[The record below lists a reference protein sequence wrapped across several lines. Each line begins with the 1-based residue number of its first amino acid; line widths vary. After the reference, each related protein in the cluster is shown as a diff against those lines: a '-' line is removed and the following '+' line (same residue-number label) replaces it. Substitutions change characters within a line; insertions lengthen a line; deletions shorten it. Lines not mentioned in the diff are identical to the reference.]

1 VSVSPS
7 LRAFGILVLIAAVVT
22 ALQIGAGL
30 EIILL
35 FLQIL
40 FLLAIGYVLFMLWR
54 RRREEIAMWSL
65 RSRLVFYGGA
75 ALALTAVGLAFSPW
89 FPNTG
94 LETIVFLAALAGGL
108 FAMWRVWRDEHT
120 YGY

>member
-1 VSVSPS
+1 MSVSPS
-7 LRAFGILVLIAAVVT
+7 LRAFGVLVLIAAVVT

-35 FLQIL
+35 FLQVL
-40 FLLAIGYVLFMLWR
+40 FLLAIAYVLFMLWR

-75 ALALTAVGLAFSPW
+75 ALAVTAVGLAFSPW

>member
-1 VSVSPS
+1 MSVSPS
-7 LRAFGILVLIAAVVT
+7 LRAFAILVVIAAIIT
-22 ALQIGAGL
+22 ALQIGVGL
-30 EIILL
+30 RIVLY
-35 FLQIL
+35 FLQVL
-40 FLLAIGYVLFMLWR
+40 FLLAIVYVLFMLWR

-65 RSRLVFYGGA
+65 RSRFVFYGGA
-75 ALALTAVGLAFSPW
+75 ALAMAAVGLALSPW

-94 LETIVFLAALAGGL
+94 LETIVFLAALVGGV

>member
-7 LRAFGILVLIAAVVT
+7 LRAFGVLVLIAAVVT

-35 FLQIL
+35 FLQVL
-40 FLLAIGYVLFMLWR
+40 FLLAIAYVLFMLWR

-75 ALALTAVGLAFSPW
+75 ALAVTAVGLAFSPW

>member
-1 VSVSPS
+1 MSVSPS

-30 EIILL
+30 EVILV
-35 FLQIL
+35 FLQVL
-40 FLLAIGYVLFMLWR
+40 FLLAIVYVLFTLWR
-54 RRREEIAMWSL
+54 RRREEIAMWSR
-65 RSRLVFYGGA
+65 RSRIVFYGGA
-75 ALALTAVGLAFSPW
+75 ALAVAAIGLALSPW
-89 FPNTG
+89 FPTSG
-94 LETIVFLAALAGGL
+94 LDTVVFLVAVAAGI

>member
-1 VSVSPS
+1 MNISPS
-7 LRAFGILVLIAAVVT
+7 LRAFGILVLIAAVIT
-22 ALQIGAGL
+22 ALQLGTGL
-30 EIILL
+30 VVILI

-40 FLLAIGYVLFMLWR
+40 FLLAIAYVLFMLWR

-65 RSRLVFYGGA
+65 RSRFVFYGGA
-75 ALALTAVGLAFSPW
+75 ALAMAAVGLALSPW

-94 LETIVFLAALAGGL
+94 LETIVFLAALVGGV

>member
-1 VSVSPS
+1 VNVSPS
-7 LRAFGILVLIAAVVT
+7 LRAFGILVLIAAVIT
-22 ALQIGAGL
+22 ALQLGTGL
-30 EIILL
+30 VVILI

-40 FLLAIGYVLFMLWR
+40 FLLAIAYVLFMLWR

-65 RSRLVFYGGA
+65 RSRFVFYGGA
-75 ALALTAVGLAFSPW
+75 ALAMAAVGLALSPW

-94 LETIVFLAALAGGL
+94 LETIVFLAALVGGV

>member
-1 VSVSPS
+1 MNVSPS
-7 LRAFGILVLIAAVVT
+7 LRAFGILVLIAAVIT
-22 ALQIGAGL
+22 ALQLGTGL
-30 EIILL
+30 VVILI

-40 FLLAIGYVLFMLWR
+40 FLLAIAYVLFILWR

-75 ALALTAVGLAFSPW
+75 VLAMAAVGLALSPW
-89 FPNTG
+89 FPNSG

>member
-7 LRAFGILVLIAAVVT
+7 LRAFGVLVLIAAVVT

-30 EIILL
+30 EIILV

-40 FLLAIGYVLFMLWR
+40 FLLAIAYVLFMLWR

-65 RSRLVFYGGA
+65 RSRIVFYGGA
-75 ALALTAVGLAFSPW
+75 ALAVGAVGLAFSPW
-89 FPNTG
+89 FPNSG
-94 LETIVFLAALAGGL
+94 LETIVFLAALVGGV